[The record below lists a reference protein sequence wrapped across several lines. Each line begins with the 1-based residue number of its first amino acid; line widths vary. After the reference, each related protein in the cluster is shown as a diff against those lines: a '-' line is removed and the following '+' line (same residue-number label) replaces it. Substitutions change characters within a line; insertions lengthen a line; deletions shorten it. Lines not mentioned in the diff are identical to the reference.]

1 MTQVSGD
8 LTVNLSNRTFFIT
21 DFVAFNQ
28 KFKTK
33 GIFTPQ
39 VIQSNLN
46 LA

>member
-8 LTVNLSNRTFFIT
+8 LNVNLSNRTFFLP